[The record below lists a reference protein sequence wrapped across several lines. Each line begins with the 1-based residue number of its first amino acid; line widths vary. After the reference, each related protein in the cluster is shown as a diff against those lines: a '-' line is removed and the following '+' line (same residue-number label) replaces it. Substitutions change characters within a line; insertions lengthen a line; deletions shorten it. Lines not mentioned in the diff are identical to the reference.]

1 MDTSWAP
8 RTSAHYYPQQKP
20 SEGRSQEP
28 VPGTAWVGVGKT
40 DGHTQ
45 QDIRSRDLKIL

>member
-20 SEGRSQEP
+20 SEGGSQDG
-28 VPGTAWVGVGKT
+28 VPGAASVGDAKT
-40 DGHTQ
+40 DGHPQ
-45 QDIRSRDLKIL
+45 QDISGRDLKTS